1 MANSA
6 PNKPKQGQGLSV
18 NDLQGWAHHNVGHI
32 WLTVVI
38 ILATIS
44 AIVWSYNVSLI
55 FFGVG
60 LLLGT
65 LAPTRVRGLLFKG
78 FGALSEIKGTAKLV
92 TLVIAGALLIVF
104 PFLLTLL
111 VAAEGGAHL
120 VVEHKILD
128 FLSRFRD

>member
-6 PNKPKQGQGLSV
+6 PNKPKQGHGLSV

-38 ILATIS
+38 VLATIS
-44 AIVWSYNVSLI
+44 AIVWSYNLSLV

-60 LLLGT
+60 LLGGV
-65 LAPTRVRGLLFKG
+65 LAPSWVRGVLFKG
-78 FGALSEIKGTAKLV
+78 FGLLSGVKGTAKLI
-92 TLVIAGALLIVF
+92 TLVVAGALFVVF

-120 VVEHKILD
+120 VVEHKLLD